1 LFFAEVQGTLQQISF
16 VYVLNAQ
23 KIREWDQF
31 TIAYEP
37 ITSVDLM
44 ERAATKCVEW
54 IEKQNWQRKTF
65 KIFCGKGNNGGDG
78 LAIARLLYEL
88 DYNISIYILEFGK
101 PGSPDFQTN
110 LQRLHELSFTGIYFI
125 QSNENFPLITADE
138 ILIDA
143 LFGSGL
149 NKPLDGL
156 PADLVE
162 HINRSNAMTVCIDL
176 PSGMFIDKSSK
187 GNRVI
192 EAKHTLTFQCYKQAL
207 LMQENAISI
216 GEVHVL
222 DIRLSQEFLINQSQ
236 DQLIVGE
243 GVIREMLKPRNPF
256 AHKGN
261 FGHALIVAG
270 SYGKIGAAVLAAK
283 ACLHSGVGLLTC
295 FLPKCGFEIMQTSLP
310 EAMVMTDENETIV
323 AQLPDAIEKYSVIGI
338 GPGIGTANETQK
350 LISFVCRRYKK
361 PLVIDADGLNC
372 ISQKQ
377 DLLQELPPY
386 SVLTPHPKE
395 FDRLFGEQQN
405 DFARL
410 ASAIENSQRYKLVIV
425 LKSHH
430 TAIVTPSGRSFFNS
444 TGNAGMAKGGSGD
457 VLTGIITSLIAQD
470 YSPEHAAVLGV
481 YFHGLAGD
489 FAAKALSQQSMI
501 ATDLI
506 GFLSQAFLSIEQY
519 QS

>member
-1 LFFAEVQGTLQQISF
+1 MFFDEVQGTLQQISF

-23 KIREWDQF
+23 QIRDWDQF

-37 ITSVDLM
+37 ITSIDLM

-54 IEKQNWQRKTF
+54 IEKQNWQNKTF

-88 DYNISIYILEFGK
+88 GYNISIYILEFGK
-101 PGSPDFQTN
+101 PGSSDFQTN
-110 LQRLHELSFTGIYFI
+110 LQRLHELSFTEIYFI
-125 QSNENFPLITADE
+125 QSNENFPLVNPDE

-149 NKPLDGL
+149 KKLLDGL
-156 PADLVE
+156 SADLVE
-162 HINRSNAMTVCIDL
+162 HINCSAALIVSIDL

-187 GNRVI
+187 GKKVI
-192 EAKHTLTFQCYKQAL
+192 EAKQTLTFQCYKQAL
-207 LMQENAISI
+207 LMQENASLI

-222 DIRLSQEFLINQSQ
+222 DIGLNSEFLKNQLH
-236 DQLIVGE
+236 DQFFVGDKLIRQ
-243 GVIREMLKPRNPF
+243 IFKPRNSF
-256 AHKGN
+256 AHKGD

-283 ACLHSGVGLLTC
+283 ACVHSGVGLLTC
-295 FLPKCGFEIMQTSLP
+295 YVPKCGYEIMQTSLP
-310 EAMVMTDENETIV
+310 EAMVMTDENDTIV
-323 AQLPDAIEKYSVIGI
+323 AQLPEGIEKYSVVGI
-338 GPGIGTANETQK
+338 GPGIGTTNETQK

-372 ISQKQ
+372 ISQKK
-377 DLLQELPPY
+377 DLLQELPPD

-405 DFARL
+405 DFDRL
-410 ASAIENSQRYKLVIV
+410 ASAIQNSQRYKIVIV

-430 TAIVTPSGRSFFNS
+430 TAIVTPSGTIFFNS

-457 VLTGIITSLIAQD
+457 VLTGIITALMAQH
-470 YSPEHAAVLGV
+470 YSSEHAAVLGV
-481 YFHGLAGD
+481 YLHGLAGD
-489 FAAKALSQQSMI
+489 FAANALSQQSMT
-501 ATDLI
+501 ATDI
-506 GFLSQAFLSIEQY
+506 ITYLSKAFLSLK
-519 QS
+519 